1 MTLETDFQNN
11 WRQQGWATSRGRGL
25 VAVSTGVDS
34 MVLLTLLSRLPHDQ
48 RPQLTVVHVNHELRA
63 QSTTEEKFLTTW
75 CADHRIPLVTKHW
88 PRAEHPDHGVEAA
101 ARDFRYQ
108 FFSQQLQQQSAD
120 WVATAHQADEQA
132 ETILLKLLRGGELA
146 QLAGMANERFLGGG
160 KVIHPLLP
168 FKKTELVAFARRM
181 AIPWYEDATN
191 QELVVSRNRV
201 RHQILPQLRGENPQV
216 IDHLTAYARQLR
228 AVMAVADE
236 ALDTKLTGIVEPGT
250 GQENVTKLL
259 ARPDSEQRLLLARLI
274 KQSAPTVTT
283 GESHLNQCLQLLR
296 NLQRPSGVVD
306 FSGGWVFRKSY
317 DRFEFTQPKNLQQK
331 SVEQFTFMV
340 DLNQWRS
347 VGNGRLLGF
356 FPESSSIQT
365 PHETV
370 ALQSKQFPLQ
380 VRQWVATDQL
390 RLASGHH
397 QSVRRALIN
406 AKVPRSERA
415 AQLVLVTAQGEVLT
429 VLGVKWSVWPS
440 RAHTK
445 NYHIVLKHE

>member
-1 MTLETDFQNN
+1 VTLETDFQHN
-11 WRQQGWATSRGRGL
+11 WRQQGWATAPGHGL

-48 RPQLTVVHVNHELRA
+48 RPQLTVVHVNHELRT
-63 QSTTEEKFLTTW
+63 QSAAEEEFLVNW
-75 CADHRIPLVTKHW
+75 CADQQIPLVTTHW
-88 PRAEHPDHGVEAA
+88 PRAEHPDHGIEAA
-101 ARDFRYQ
+101 ARDFRYR
-108 FFSQQLQQQSAD
+108 FFTKQLQQQSAG

-146 QLAGMANERFLGGG
+146 QLTGMAAERPLGNG

-168 FKKTELVAFARRM
+168 FKKAELVTFARQM

-191 QELVVSRNRV
+191 QDLEASRNRV
-201 RHQILPQLRGENPQV
+201 RHQILPQLRTENPQV
-216 IDHLTAYARQLR
+216 IDHLTAYARELG
-228 AVMAVADE
+228 AVMAVADT
-236 ALDTKLTGIVEPGT
+236 ALDAQLAGIVETGT
-250 GQENVTKLL
+250 GQGSVDKLL
-259 ARPDSEQRLLLARLI
+259 ARPLSEQPLLLARLI
-274 KQSAPTVTT
+274 KRSAPTVATS
-283 GESHLNQCLQLLR
+283 ESHLNQCLQLLR
-296 NLQRPSGVVD
+296 NSQRPSGMVD
-306 FSGGWVFRKSY
+306 FSGGWAFRKSY
-317 DRFEFTQPKNLQQK
+317 DQFEFTQPKNLQQK
-331 SVEQFTFMV
+331 SVEQFSFMV
-340 DLNQWRS
+340 DLNQWRPI
-347 VGNGRLLGF
+347 GNGRLLGF
-356 FPESSSIQT
+356 FPASSSIQT

-370 ALQSKQFPLQ
+370 ALRSEQFPLW
-380 VRQWVATDQL
+380 VRRWAATDQL

-429 VLGVKWSVWPS
+429 VLGVKWSVWPR